1 MLKVKS
7 NILIMDKITDKTT
20 QQQFQ
25 KQKITFPIAPASFF
39 AMTLGLAETGN
50 AWRNATSLWNL
61 PSYIGEV
68 LEGLAI
74 ISFLWWLLLY
84 CNKWIQHRKLALTE
98 FHDPVQSSFLALI
111 PESIILMAIAVH
123 IYSLSIAI
131 SLFWIGSILN
141 LIYGAYKLSGLWT
154 QERQTEQ
161 TTPSLF
167 LTFTASILVN
177 ALAAGLL
184 GYTNY
189 GYVLLGIGTISW
201 LIMDSVVTQQLTVGG
216 LGAKTR
222 NFMGIYMAPA
232 VILFVAYQVLAG
244 ENLSIPI
251 AYGLMGYALFIFV
264 AITFALKWLK
274 EQAFAPGYWAYTF
287 GIATLSQGLSIFA
300 LKTTDFTVSISAI
313 IIFCVMN
320 IVVLGVAIGSVKLLW
335 KGNYFPK

>member
-1 MLKVKS
+1 LLKVKS
-7 NILIMDKITDKTT
+7 NILIMDKIEHKTV
-20 QQQFQ
+20 QQEIQ
-25 KQKITFPIAPASFF
+25 KQKITLPIAPASFF

-50 AWRNATSLWNL
+50 AWRNASSLWNL
-61 PSYIGEV
+61 PSHIGEV
-68 LEGLAI
+68 LEGLALL
-74 ISFLWWLLLY
+74 SFLWWLLLY
-84 CNKWIQHRKLALTE
+84 CNKWIQHRKLAIAE
-98 FHDPVQSSFLALI
+98 FKDPVQSSFLALI
-111 PESIILMAIAVH
+111 PESVILMALAIHV
-123 IYSLSIAI
+123 YSESIAI

-141 LIYGAYKLSGLWT
+141 LVYGAYKLSGLWT
-154 QERQTEQ
+154 QERQAEQ

-201 LIMDSVVTQQLTVGG
+201 LIMDSVITQQLTVGG

-232 VILFVAYQVLAG
+232 VILFVAYQVLCSN
-244 ENLSIPI
+244 NLSIPVV
-251 AYGLMGYALFIFV
+251 YGLMGYALFVFV

-300 LKTTDFTVSISAI
+300 LKTPNFTVSIVAI
-313 IIFCVMN
+313 IIFCIMN
-320 IVVLGVAIGSVKLLW
+320 VVVLGVAIGSVKLLW

>member
-1 MLKVKS
+1 
-7 NILIMDKITDKTT
+7 MDKIADKTV

-25 KQKITFPIAPASFF
+25 KQKITLPIAPASFF

-50 AWRNATSLWNL
+50 AWRNATTLWNL

-68 LEGLAI
+68 LEGLAVL
-74 ISFLWWLLLY
+74 SFLWWMLLY
-84 CNKWIQHRKLALTE
+84 CNKWIQHRKLAVNE
-98 FHDPVQSSFLALI
+98 FNDPVQSSFLALI
-111 PESIILMAIAVH
+111 PESIILMAIAIH
-123 IYSLSIAI
+123 IYSLTIAI
-131 SLFWIGSILN
+131 YLFWIGSILN
-141 LIYGAYKLSGLWT
+141 LLYGAYKLSGLWT
-154 QERQTEQ
+154 QERQAEH

-177 ALAAGLL
+177 ALAAELL
-184 GYTNY
+184 GYSNY

-201 LIMDSVVTQQLTVGG
+201 LIMDSVITQQLTVGG

-244 ENLSIPI
+244 NAFNLPI
-251 AYGLMGYALFIFV
+251 AYGLMGYALFIFA
-264 AITFALKWLK
+264 AITFAIKWLR

-300 LKTTDFTVSISAI
+300 LKTTDFAVSILAV

-320 IVVLGVAIGSVKLLW
+320 IVVTGVIIGSVRLVS

>member
-1 MLKVKS
+1 
-7 NILIMDKITDKTT
+7 MDKIEHKIV
-20 QQQFQ
+20 QQEIQ
-25 KQKITFPIAPASFF
+25 KKKITLPIAPASFF

-61 PSYIGEV
+61 PSYVGEV
-68 LEGLAI
+68 LEGLAVL
-74 ISFLWWLLLY
+74 SFFWWLLLY
-84 CNKWIQHRKLALTE
+84 CNKWIQHRNLAIAE
-98 FHDPVQSSFLALI
+98 FKDPVQSSFLALL
-111 PESIILMAIAVH
+111 PESVILMALAIHV
-123 IYSLSIAI
+123 YSESIAI
-131 SLFWIGSILN
+131 SLFWIGSVLN
-141 LIYGAYKLSGLWT
+141 LVYGAYKLSGLWT
-154 QERQTEQ
+154 QERQAEQ

-201 LIMDSVVTQQLTVGG
+201 LIMDSVITQQLTVGG

-232 VILFVAYQVLAG
+232 VILFVAYQVLCG
-244 ENLSIPI
+244 NNISIPI
-251 AYGLMGYALFIFV
+251 VYGLMGYALFVFV

-300 LKTTDFTVSISAI
+300 LKTPNFTVSIVAI
-313 IIFCVMN
+313 IIFCIMN

>member
-1 MLKVKS
+1 M
-7 NILIMDKITDKTT
+7 NKIVDKTA
-20 QQQFQ
+20 QEQFQ
-25 KQKITFPIAPASFF
+25 KQKITLPIAPASFF

-50 AWRNATSLWNL
+50 AWRNATSLWHL

-68 LEGLAI
+68 LEGLALL
-74 ISFLWWLLLY
+74 SFLWWLLLY
-84 CNKWIQHRKLALTE
+84 CNKWIQHRKLAETE
-98 FHDPVQSSFLALI
+98 FNDPVQSSFLALI
-111 PESIILMAIAVH
+111 PESIILMAIAIH
-123 IYSLSIAI
+123 IYSQSIAI
-131 SLFWIGSILN
+131 SLFWIGSVLN

-154 QERQTEQ
+154 QERQTEH

-201 LIMDSVVTQQLTVGG
+201 LIMDSVITQQLTVGG

-232 VILFVAYQVLAG
+232 VILFVAYQVLCG
-244 ENLSIPI
+244 NNLSIPI
-251 AYGLMGYALFIFV
+251 VYGLMGYALFVFV

-300 LKTTDFTVSISAI
+300 LKSADFRVSILAI
-313 IIFCVMN
+313 IIFSIMN
-320 IVVLGVAIGSVKLLW
+320 IVVLGVTIGSVKLLW

>member
-1 MLKVKS
+1 MLKVKL
-7 NILIMDKITDKTT
+7 NILMMDKIEDKIAL
-20 QQQFQ
+20 QQFE
-25 KQKITFPIAPASFF
+25 KQKITLPIAPASFF

-50 AWRNATSLWNL
+50 AWRNAASLWNL
-61 PSYIGEV
+61 PIYIGEILEMLAV
-68 LEGLAI
+68 L
-74 ISFLWWLLLY
+74 SFIWWLTLY
-84 CNKWIQHRKLALTE
+84 CNKWIQHRKLALNE
-98 FHDPVQSSFLALI
+98 FSDPVQSSFLALI
-111 PESIILMAIAVH
+111 PESVILVAIAVH
-123 IYSLSIAI
+123 VYDYSIAI
-131 SLFWIGSILN
+131 ALFWIGSVLN

-154 QERQTEQ
+154 QEREAHQ

-189 GYVLLGIGTISW
+189 GFVLLGIGTISW
-201 LIMDSVVTQQLTVGG
+201 LIMDSVITNQLTVGG

-232 VILFVAYQVLAG
+232 VILFVAYQVLTG
-244 ENLSIPI
+244 KSGNISITY
-251 AYGLMGYALFIFV
+251 ALMGYALFLFV
-264 AITFALKWLK
+264 SITFAIKWLK

-300 LKTTDFTVSISAI
+300 LKTADSTVMILALI
-313 IIFCVMN
+313 VFCLTN
-320 IVVLGVAIGSVKLLW
+320 IVVLGVAIGSVKLVL

>member
-1 MLKVKS
+1 
-7 NILIMDKITDKTT
+7 MDKSINKIEK
-20 QQQFQ
+20 QQFQ
-25 KQKITFPIAPASFF
+25 KQMITLPVAPASFF

-61 PSYIGEV
+61 PSYIGEIF
-68 LEGLAI
+68 EGLAI

-84 CNKWIQHRKLALTE
+84 CNKWIQHKKLVVNE
-98 FHDPVQSSFLALI
+98 FNDPVQSSFLALI
-111 PESIILMAIAVH
+111 PESVILMAIAVH
-123 IYSLSIAI
+123 IYSLPIAI
-131 SLFWIGSILN
+131 TLFWIGSVLN
-141 LIYGAYKLSGLWT
+141 LIYGAYKLSGLWI

-201 LIMDSVVTQQLTVGG
+201 LIMDSVITQQLTVGG

-251 AYGLMGYALFIFV
+251 VYGLMGYALFIFV
-264 AITFALKWLK
+264 AITFAIKWLK

-300 LKTTDFTVSISAI
+300 LKTNDFTVSILAI
-313 IIFCVMN
+313 IIFCIMN
-320 IVVLGVAIGSVKLLW
+320 IVILGVVIGSIKLVM

>member
-1 MLKVKS
+1 M
-7 NILIMDKITDKTT
+7 NKIVDKTA

-25 KQKITFPIAPASFF
+25 KQKITLPIAPASFF

-50 AWRNATSLWNL
+50 AWRNATSLWHL

-68 LEGLAI
+68 LEGLALL
-74 ISFLWWLLLY
+74 SFLWWLLLY
-84 CNKWIQHRKLALTE
+84 CNKWIQHRKLAVTE
-98 FHDPVQSSFLALI
+98 FNDPVQSSFLALI
-111 PESIILMAIAVH
+111 PESIILMAIAIH
-123 IYSLSIAI
+123 IYSQSIAI
-131 SLFWIGSILN
+131 SLFWVGSVSN

-154 QERQTEQ
+154 QERQTEH

-201 LIMDSVVTQQLTVGG
+201 LIMDSVITQQLTVGG

-232 VILFVAYQVLAG
+232 VILFVAYQVLCG
-244 ENLSIPI
+244 NNLSIPI
-251 AYGLMGYALFIFV
+251 VYGLMGYAVFVFV
-264 AITFALKWLK
+264 AITFAFKWLK

-300 LKTTDFTVSISAI
+300 LKSADFTVSILAI
-313 IIFCVMN
+313 IIFCIMN
-320 IVVLGVAIGSVKLLW
+320 VVVLGVTIGSVKLLW

>member
-1 MLKVKS
+1 
-7 NILIMDKITDKTT
+7 MDKIIDKTA
-20 QQQFQ
+20 Q
-25 KQKITFPIAPASFF
+25 KEVYTQKIRLPIAPASFF

-50 AWRNATSLWNL
+50 AWRNAVSLWNL

-68 LEGLAI
+68 LEALAV

-84 CNKWIQHRKLALTE
+84 CNKWMQHRKAAIAE
-98 FHDPVQSSFLALI
+98 FNDPVQSSFLALI
-111 PESIILMAIAVH
+111 PESIILMAVAVH
-123 IYSLSIAI
+123 IYSLSIAVY
-131 SLFWIGSILN
+131 LFWIGSILN
-141 LIYGAYKLSGLWT
+141 LLYGAYRLAALWT
-154 QERQTEQ
+154 QERQPEH

-184 GYTNY
+184 GYNNY

-201 LIMDSVVTQQLTVGG
+201 LIMDSVITQQLTVGG

-222 NFMGIYMAPA
+222 NFMGIYLAPA

-251 AYGLMGYALFIFV
+251 VYGLMGYALFIFT

-274 EQAFAPGYWAYTF
+274 EQVFAPGYWAYTF

-300 LKTTDFTVSISAI
+300 LKTSDSTVSIAAV

-320 IVVLGVAIGSVKLLW
+320 IVIIGVAIGSVKLVL
-335 KGNYFPK
+335 KGSYFPK

>member
-1 MLKVKS
+1 LLKVKS
-7 NILIMDKITDKTT
+7 NILIMDKIEHKTV
-20 QQQFQ
+20 QQDIQ
-25 KQKITFPIAPASFF
+25 KQKITLPIAPASFF

-61 PSYIGEV
+61 PSYIGEI
-68 LEGLAI
+68 LEGLAVL
-74 ISFLWWLLLY
+74 SFVWWLLLY
-84 CNKWIQHRKLALTE
+84 CNKWIQHRNLAIAE
-98 FHDPVQSSFLALI
+98 FKDPVQSSFLALI
-111 PESIILMAIAVH
+111 PESVILMALAIHV
-123 IYSLSIAI
+123 YSESIAI
-131 SLFWIGSILN
+131 SLFWIGSVLN
-141 LIYGAYKLSGLWT
+141 LVYGAYKLSGLWT
-154 QERQTEQ
+154 QERQAEQ

-201 LIMDSVVTQQLTVGG
+201 LIMDSVITQQLTVGG
-216 LGAKTR
+216 LGEKTR

-232 VILFVAYQVLAG
+232 VILFVTYQVLCG
-244 ENLSIPI
+244 NNLSIPI
-251 AYGLMGYALFIFV
+251 VYGLMGYALFVFV

-300 LKTTDFTVSISAI
+300 LKTPNFTVSIVAI
-313 IIFCVMN
+313 IIFCIMN
-320 IVVLGVAIGSVKLLW
+320 VVVLGVAIGSVKLLW